1 MKEANT
7 DISQAQ
13 FSVGELVTHR
23 LFHYRGVVIDVDASF
38 QLTDEWYDIVA
49 QSQPPRNLP
58 WYHVLVHQAQHTTYV
73 AERNLET
80 DPSNEAIAHP
90 LLTSYFTH
98 LEAGRYIIDAKIN

>member
-23 LFHYRGVVIDVDASF
+23 LFHYRGVVIDVDANF
-38 QLTDEWYDIVA
+38 QLTDEWYDMVA
-49 QSQPPRNLP
+49 QSQPPRDLP

-73 AERNLET
+73 AERNLES

-90 LLTSYFTH
+90 LLTSYFTR

>member
-23 LFHYRGVVIDVDASF
+23 LFHYRGVIIDVDANF
-38 QLTDEWYDIVA
+38 QLTDEWYDMVA

-58 WYHVLVHQAQHTTYV
+58 WYHVLVHEAQHTTYV

-90 LLTSYFTH
+90 LLTSYFNR
-98 LEAGRYIIDAKIN
+98 LEAGRYINDAKIN